1 MFTQKL
7 KGKKTNVPLNRRGIS
22 STTGK
27 TPFGFKSGMPP
38 FLKKLCEKTKS
49 IPLSVHKN
57 GTGLRHAASAFGST
71 VRLEGRT
78 DADFN
83 GGSFQ
88 TVNTRVRPATGCE
101 GCSGDDCVRV
111 TGTLV
116 VRYHV
121 TTTVTLPRVS
131 DYPGLTAC
139 QRRRVRHAIRT
150 VLAPHERQHVRA
162 FRRYNGVTRRHFD
175 LTLCRS
181 EFDST
186 IQSMV
191 DSEET
196 ARRRAARAASDAL
209 DPFHFDVDLDC
220 ED

>member
-1 MFTQKL
+1 MLTRKF
-7 KGKKTNVPLNRRGIS
+7 KGEKINAPLSKRGIS
-22 STTGK
+22 SAPQK

-38 FLKKLCEKTKS
+38 FLNKLCEKTKS
-49 IPLSVHKN
+49 IPLPIHKN
-57 GTGLRHAASAFGST
+57 GKGQRHAAWALGST

-78 DADFN
+78 DADYN

-101 GCSGDDCVRV
+101 SCSGDECVRV

-131 DYPGLTAC
+131 DFPGLKAC
-139 QRRRVRHAIRT
+139 QRTHVRDAINN

-162 FRRYNGVTRRHFD
+162 FRRYNGVTRRRFD

-196 ARRRAARAASDAL
+196 ARRNAAQAASDAL